1 MIRRAL
7 LVTTALVVFGGAT
20 TALADAVSDHSA
32 SSTGNIVCVATSA
45 GGSNPHEGVCVWF
58 PLP

>member
-7 LVTTALVVFGGAT
+7 FVTAALVVFGGAT
-20 TALADAVSDHSA
+20 TALADAVSDRNA
-32 SSTGNIVCVATSA
+32 TATGNIVCVGTSA
-45 GGSNPHEGVCVWF
+45 GGSNPHSGVCVWF